1 MTQIS
6 AIYCGCGQL
15 GLKIFIFLNNN
26 AISHMKTIKQLMSSP
41 VVMATVET
49 TVEKLRILMNTHDV
63 GAVPITAEGND
74 AEIIG
79 IVTDTDLRNVKD
91 ASLPVM
97 SVMSTKLCYVNTD
110 DSGATAA
117 NLMLKN
123 GIHHLLVT
131 EDGRLAG
138 ILSAVDLLKLVA
150 SKPVTFQPHLF
161 FV

>member
-1 MTQIS
+1 
-6 AIYCGCGQL
+6 
-15 GLKIFIFLNNN
+15 
-26 AISHMKTIKQLMSSP
+26 MKTIKQLMSSP

-97 SVMSTKLCYVNTD
+97 AVMSTKLCFVNAD

>member
-1 MTQIS
+1 
-6 AIYCGCGQL
+6 
-15 GLKIFIFLNNN
+15 
-26 AISHMKTIKQLMSSP
+26 MKTIKQLMSSP

-49 TVEKLRILMNTHDV
+49 TVEKIRTLMNTHDV
-63 GAVPITAEGND
+63 GAVLITDEGD
-74 AEIIG
+74 EAEILG

-97 SVMSTKLCYVNTD
+97 SVMSTKLYFINNTD
-110 DSGATAA
+110 STATAA

-123 GIHHLLVT
+123 GIHHLLVKD
-131 EDGRLAG
+131 EEQVVG

>member
-1 MTQIS
+1 
-6 AIYCGCGQL
+6 
-15 GLKIFIFLNNN
+15 
-26 AISHMKTIKQLMSSP
+26 MKTIKQLMSSP
-41 VVMATVET
+41 VVVATVET
-49 TVEKLRILMNTHDV
+49 TVEKLRTLMNTHDV
-63 GAVPITAEGND
+63 GAVPITDAGDD

-91 ASLPVM
+91 ANLPAM
-97 SVMSTKLCYVNTD
+97 AVMSTKLCFVNKD

-150 SKPVTFQPHLF
+150 SKPVTFQPHLS

>member
-1 MTQIS
+1 
-6 AIYCGCGQL
+6 
-15 GLKIFIFLNNN
+15 
-26 AISHMKTIKQLMSSP
+26 MKTIKQLMSSP
-41 VVMATVET
+41 VVVATVET

-63 GAVPITAEGND
+63 GAVPITDVGND

-79 IVTDTDLRNVKD
+79 IVTDSDLRNVKD

-138 ILSAVDLLKLVA
+138 ILSAVDLLKLLA

>member
-1 MTQIS
+1 
-6 AIYCGCGQL
+6 
-15 GLKIFIFLNNN
+15 
-26 AISHMKTIKQLMSSP
+26 MKTIKQLMSSP
-41 VVMATVET
+41 VVVATVET

-63 GAVPITAEGND
+63 GAVPITDVGND